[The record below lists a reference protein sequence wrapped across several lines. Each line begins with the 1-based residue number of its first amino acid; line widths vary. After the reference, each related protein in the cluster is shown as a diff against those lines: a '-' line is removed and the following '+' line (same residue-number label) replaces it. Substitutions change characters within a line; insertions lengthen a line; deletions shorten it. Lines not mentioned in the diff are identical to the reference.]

1 MIFYACNSNF
11 SWVQLQ
17 CALIGHEE
25 LVHDLDAPKETDGR
39 LMFKDE
45 ELDHGFES
53 DGNQDEKSEK
63 SKSSKFKPNH
73 DKSQQ
78 SKSSNNNEPLNASD
92 ITPESSDESQSEGE
106 EKSEID
112 KYTSTTGQPPFHR
125 KNAPSDAPLM
135 SKPCKPFKFSNLCHI

>member
-1 MIFYACNSNF
+1 MI
-11 SWVQLQ
+11 
-17 CALIGHEE
+17 
-25 LVHDLDAPKETDGR
+25 
-39 LMFKDE
+39 KDE

-78 SKSSNNNEPLNASD
+78 SKSSNNNESLNASD

-135 SKPCKPFKFSNLCHI
+135 SKPCKHSILLIYAIFSICQTCYNYAWDDHEWSKWTPCS